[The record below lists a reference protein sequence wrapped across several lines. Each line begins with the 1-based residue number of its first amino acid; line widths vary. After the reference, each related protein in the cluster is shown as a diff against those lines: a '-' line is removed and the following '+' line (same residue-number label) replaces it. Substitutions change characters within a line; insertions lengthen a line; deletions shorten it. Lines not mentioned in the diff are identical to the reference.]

1 MIKIPY
7 EQLVLLIQTEKNLSL
22 QDIEQLIAAKMEQ
35 LSGLLSKEGA
45 AHILANELGVKIN
58 PSEGNV
64 KINKLLAGMRNITLI
79 GKVLRR
85 YDIRE
90 FQSGERKGKV
100 GSFLVADETGTIRV
114 TCWHEQTGAM
124 EALQENDLVKIEH
137 VLVRENR
144 GALELHF
151 NDQSTLTKNPEGEAI
166 GEIKQQTPGTRR
178 KSINELQ
185 ETDVSIELLGTIVQ
199 VFEPKFY
206 PCCPQCR
213 RKVQEQA
220 ASQFHC
226 QAHGA
231 IQPEYAYVLNLY
243 LDDGTGTIRAVF
255 FAQQMQQLLKKT
267 DAEVQAYRTAPE
279 HFGNVKTHFLGEMVK
294 VIGKVVKNKFFE
306 QTEFIVSSVNT
317 KVNPEEEIARLQ
329 AEVEKGVT

>member
-7 EQLVLLIQTEKNLSL
+7 EQLLKQIQTEKNLSQ

-45 AHILANELGVKIN
+45 AHILANELGVKLS
-58 PSEGNV
+58 PPEGKV
-64 KINKLLAGMRNITLI
+64 KINQLLAGMRNITLV

-100 GSFLVADETGTIRV
+100 GSFIIADETGTVRV

-124 EALQENDLVKIEH
+124 ELIQENDLVKIED

-144 GALELHF
+144 GVLELHL
-151 NDQSTLTKNPEGEAI
+151 NERSKLTRNPEGEGI
-166 GEIKQQTPGTRR
+166 GEIKQQQLGTRR
-178 KSINELQ
+178 KAINELQ
-185 ETDVSIELLGTIVQ
+185 ETDVAIELLGTVVQ
-199 VFEPKFY
+199 VSEPKFY
-206 PCCPQCR
+206 ACCPQCR
-213 RKVQEQA
+213 RRVQEQA
-220 ASQFHC
+220 TGQYHC

-231 IQPEYAYVLNLY
+231 VHSEHAYVLNLS
-243 LDDGTGTIRAVF
+243 LDDGTGNIRTVF
-255 FAQQMQQLLKKT
+255 FVEQVQQLLKKT
-267 DAEVQAYRTAPE
+267 DADMQAYRTAPE
-279 HFGNVKTHFLGEMVK
+279 SFEKVKADLLGEIIK

-306 QTEFIVSSVNT
+306 RTEFIVSSVNT
-317 KVNPEEEIARLQ
+317 RVNPEEEIARLQ
-329 AEVEKGVT
+329 AEVEKGVA